1 METIITAL
9 KKRKEPIY
17 ATYKSTHKFKN
28 KFSIIFVENVGQDIE
43 QHCLEED
50 YIDELYDYYSDYDY
64 PHD

>member
-1 METIITAL
+1 MDYQFILSRDFEIV
-9 KKRKEPIY
+9 
-17 ATYKSTHKFKN
+17 KFKN
-28 KFSIIFVENVGQDIE
+28 RISIIFVENVGQDIE